1 MSTVSTGTVRY
12 RAEAGASLLETMV
25 AGALGVVIIGT
36 ALQLFVTHHGH
47 FLGQRTQAELQQDI
61 RWGVQLLAAELRL
74 AGALPDQASLSTMA
88 TDEVIFRANTNRVSG
103 VLQAD
108 AAVGNF

>member
-74 AGALPDQASLSTMA
+74 AGALPDQASLCVGRGA
-88 TDEVIFRANTNRVSG
+88 GAERANPSPPRRWRSSS
-103 VLQAD
+103 
-108 AAVGNF
+108 